1 MPGFVGPTRGEE
13 EPRTYKGFVIRPT
26 VRSAP
31 GERFWF
37 ILTIYE
43 PSDIGATLRQVPHSN
58 AAFTTTEEAEAA
70 AIRLAQQIIDE
81 IPSHTHGRC
90 EDSASLA

>member
-1 MPGFVGPTRGEE
+1 MPGFVVPTKGEE

-43 PSDIGATLRQVPHSN
+43 PSDIGATMRQVPHSN
-58 AAFTTTEEAEAA
+58 AAFTTPEEAEAA

-81 IPSHTHGRC
+81 IPSHTLGRH
-90 EDSASLA
+90 ENNATLA

>member
-1 MPGFVGPTRGEE
+1 MPGFVVPTRGEE

-81 IPSHTHGRC
+81 IPSHTRDRY

>member
-1 MPGFVGPTRGEE
+1 MPGFVVPIKGEE
-13 EPRTYKGFVIRPT
+13 EPRRYKGFVIRPT

-31 GERFWF
+31 GEGFWF

-43 PSDIGATLRQVPHSN
+43 PSDVGATVRQFPHSN

-81 IPSHTHGRC
+81 IPSPTHGLH
-90 EDSASLA
+90 ENNGSLA